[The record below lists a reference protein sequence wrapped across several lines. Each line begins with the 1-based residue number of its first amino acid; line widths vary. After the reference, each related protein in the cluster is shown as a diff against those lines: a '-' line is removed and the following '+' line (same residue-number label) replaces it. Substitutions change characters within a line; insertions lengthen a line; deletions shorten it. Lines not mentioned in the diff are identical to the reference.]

1 MSRTL
6 GRKVYGPKGEDYSS
20 IKLKPG
26 AFTLVGGFR
35 ESFPEEVVLVAK
47 SVG

>member
-1 MSRTL
+1 M
-6 GRKVYGPKGEDYSS
+6 YGPKREDYGS

-26 AFTLVGGFR
+26 IFTLVGGFR